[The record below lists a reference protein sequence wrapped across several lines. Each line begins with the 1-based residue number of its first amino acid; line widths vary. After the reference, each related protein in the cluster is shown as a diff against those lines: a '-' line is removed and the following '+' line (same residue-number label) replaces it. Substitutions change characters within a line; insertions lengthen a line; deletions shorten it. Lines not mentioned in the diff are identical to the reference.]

1 MKDKSGKLTFA
12 APEGMPAPE
21 GKEVGDEFEAP
32 AMFRMEKDGKLC
44 LVAVNGMKLAS
55 YKEEA
60 EPDPEE
66 DEFMGGLEEEYA
78 SQKGGKA
85 PAESL

>member
-1 MKDKSGKLTFA
+1 MKEGKLTFA

-32 AMFRMEKDGKLC
+32 AMFRLEKDGKLC
-44 LVAVNGMKLAS
+44 LVAVNGMKLAA

-60 EPDPEE
+60 ESTPD
-66 DEFMGGLEEEYA
+66 DEFMGGLEQEYA
-78 SQKGGKA
+78 SQKGGNA
-85 PAESL
+85 PV